1 MLLLCLERGQPND
14 YVNLE
19 LPYNTGRVFL
29 LTPNHCSI
37 DTFKLV
43 LVLYSAVTAQ
53 SDIPAT
59 EFPDYVR
66 LMHQESDHRLDQ
78 VYKVWPLFQSSDS
91 GDWCYVLFAESRRA
105 ITASKLGCPL
115 ILQCKS

>member
-1 MLLLCLERGQPND
+1 MNHVAEVSGEDRG

-37 DTFKLV
+37 DTIKSE
-43 LVLYSAVTAQ
+43 LVLYSAVTAR

-78 VYKVWPLFQSSDS
+78 EYKVSTNLKTLVIGVIVSIA
-91 GDWCYVLFAESRRA
+91 CRV
-105 ITASKLGCPL
+105 
-115 ILQCKS
+115 

>member
-1 MLLLCLERGQPND
+1 MNHVAEVPGEDRD
-14 YVNLE
+14 YVDLE

-37 DTFKLV
+37 DTIKSV
-43 LVLYSAVTAQ
+43 LVLYSAVTAR
-53 SDIPAT
+53 SDIHAT

-78 VYKVWPLFQSSDS
+78 EYKVSTNLKTLVIGVIVSIA
-91 GDWCYVLFAESRRA
+91 CRV
-105 ITASKLGCPL
+105 
-115 ILQCKS
+115 